1 MPSQFWKKIIS
12 NLEFN
17 IQANYQSS
25 VTSTVARNNLPPT
38 HHLKKVL
45 EDMLPQ
51 KQGVNQER
59 GHSKEKIYT
68 IPEKE

>member
-1 MPSQFWKKIIS
+1 MPSKFWKKIIS
-12 NLEFN
+12 NLEFY

-45 EDMLPQ
+45 EDMLP
-51 KQGVNQER
+51 
-59 GHSKEKIYT
+59 
-68 IPEKE
+68 